1 MTEGYTN
8 MAGQRLD
15 LPDPTVAL
23 AGTTMGGSAYK
34 IMGTVMQALVLNLRA
49 RQPVYTESGAMSWMT
64 DGISMNTN
72 MGGGLGSL
80 LKRAVTGESLFQVD
94 FAAERD
100 NAMIAF
106 SSEFPG
112 KIIPINLAQGQSI
125 IAQKDTLLVAERTV
139 IFNVQFRRKLG
150 SGLFGGEGFILQKF
164 DGPGTLFASLDGE
177 IVEYTLGPG
186 ERLKVDTGH
195 VGMFEPTVSYDIEMV
210 KGFKN
215 ILFGGEGLFFATLTG
230 PGRVWLQTMPMSKL
244 AGALMQFLPRAE
256 GNNQGLN
263 INLGG

>member
-1 MTEGYTN
+1 
-8 MAGQRLD
+8 
-15 LPDPTVAL
+15 LPDPVVAL
-23 AGTTMGGSAYK
+23 TGTTMGGATYK
-34 IMGTVMQALVLNLRA
+34 VMGSVMQALVLNMRA
-49 RQPVYTESGAMSWMT
+49 RQTVYTESGAMSWMT

-72 MGGGLGSL
+72 MGGGLGNL
-80 LKRAVTGESLFQVD
+80 FKRAVTGESLFQVD

-112 KIIPINLAQGQSI
+112 KIIPINLGQGQSL

-139 IFNVQFRRKLG
+139 GFNVTFRRKLG
-150 SGLFGGEGFILQKF
+150 AGLFGGEGFILQKF
-164 DGPGTLFASLDGE
+164 DGPGTLFAALDGE
-177 IVEYTLGPG
+177 VVEYTLGPG

-195 VGMFEPTVSYDIEMV
+195 VGMFEPTVSYDVEMV

-215 ILFGGEGLFFATLTG
+215 VIFGGEGLFFATLTG